1 MKRNHQGGVFLLEAL
16 IAILI
21 FSLGILGMVA
31 LSAASLAAQGDS
43 RYRNEAAQLA
53 AQMSA
58 TIDLGID
65 RTTPATIAAS
75 LANFV
80 HLPDGG
86 NCAFTGT
93 PSADPGV
100 AAWLQKLKANGTGL
114 PGASESNQ
122 QITVEDAGGYN
133 RVAITVC
140 WKAPKESGAHSYTL
154 VSYIN
159 Q

>member
-1 MKRNHQGGVFLLEAL
+1 MNIQRQRGVFLLEAL

-58 TIDLGID
+58 AINLGID
-65 RTTPATIAAS
+65 RTTPATIATS

-80 HLPDGG
+80 HHPDGS

-93 PSADPGV
+93 ASSEASV
-100 AAWLQKLKANGTGL
+100 AAWILKLKADGTGL
-114 PGASESNQ
+114 PGADDTNQ

-140 WKAPKESGAHSYTL
+140 WKAPKETGSHSYTL

-159 Q
+159 